1 MRSQRAFVNPDVD
14 SFAVVNLFV
23 IVVGENR
30 SAAAVAIRQHAARY
44 SKLSIIP
51 EIEAA
56 LPPHC
61 TRFFNHKDGGH
72 HSGLIWL
79 PAAGVVICCAKI
91 TVPR

>member
-14 SFAVVNLFV
+14 SFRTASAVVNLFV

-61 TRFFNHKDGGH
+61 TRFFLTTKTGGT
-72 HSGLIWL
+72 IQ
-79 PAAGVVICCAKI
+79 V
-91 TVPR
+91 